1 MLEDNTPT
9 VTARKRKLFGQQR
22 LRLDI
27 AKKGATPKDRLKKK
41 ILKTGIVQ
49 TREPRI
55 KKNVLQ
61 KPNQPKAK
69 FRKRQIYKSWLPTH
83 IFHAKRAHMTPPKE
97 PLWRMAIPLAPTQK
111 CYRSSHRAS
120 TLRGAIAWDMSYM
133 STVRV
138 EGQEQSICGALKAL
152 GVGKEEGDQ
161 FWPKRSAKWM
171 SGTRSWQGWLYERD
185 GWPEKSIAPVTIT
198 WCPQPEVA
206 AEYSKNEDK
215 MDINDEKKKM
225 KKPKRQVLIRVHPSA
240 FLQLWEELLR
250 LSKIQ
255 KPAII
260 VTDLRF
266 EIGSIELIGPASTE
280 VLTGTLQPCRVAE
293 DKSTQHTPSE
303 TIWNVLRDIT
313 TPSSLPINAIIPLT
327 ISDPRLLHP
336 AKTQPP
342 STTPAAQTQLL
353 DVLSSWPLDK
363 STPPSTFFSRQARH
377 TAQRQLPSQK
387 AINRRKALANP
398 GQPPEPRSTDP
409 SIPILVL
416 ATRGANNTQGSW
428 TILLPWKCVL
438 PVWYSLLYYPLS
450 SGGTIRFGGLE
461 QTRQIAFEN
470 GIPWFPGDYMGTKAG
485 DAWEAKEAERRKKEW
500 EKRPKGKRVEFE
512 SVKLSDDRTG
522 EIGDGWGCDWSA
534 LQSSSSTTS
543 SNAETGAETGEERG
557 AQIGA
562 PAGAEVEKK
571 MEEPK
576 LHRIPTIIAKA
587 ALASKTT
594 STTLP
599 SSPNGIITIKLTL
612 LHRGIPTTCARIYRL
627 PTRNAALLTQW
638 LSLLS
643 SSNLKKSHNKHT
655 HPPSPPSNA
664 PAHELR
670 RHLAQSLLLDEK
682 DTFVQAG
689 EKEYPVCP
697 EEEDLVGFVTTG
709 NFNLGEG
716 RATGLGCVV
725 LNKVVEGDEEER
737 RICVIREAGQ
747 SLGRLARWELV

>member
-9 VTARKRKLFGQQR
+9 VTARKRKLSGQQR

-27 AKKGATPKDRLKKK
+27 AKKVATPKDRLRKKT
-41 ILKTGIVQ
+41 LKTGIVT

-120 TLRGAIAWDMSYM
+120 TLRGAIAWDVSYM
-133 STVRV
+133 STISL
-138 EGQEQSICGALKAL
+138 EGQEQSICGALRAL
-152 GVGKEEGDQ
+152 GVSKEEGEQ

-185 GWPEKSIAPVTIT
+185 GWPEKSIAPVTIV
-198 WCPQPEVA
+198 WCPQPEIAV
-206 AEYSKNEDK
+206 EDNKSEDK
-215 MDINDEKKKM
+215 MDVDDEDKKA

-255 KPAII
+255 KPAIT

-280 VLTGTLQPCRVAE
+280 ALTGTLRPSRAAE
-293 DKSTQHTPSE
+293 DDSTHHSPSE
-303 TIWNVLRDIT
+303 TIWDVLRNIT

-342 STTPAAQTQLL
+342 SITPAAQSQLL

-377 TAQRQLPSQK
+377 AAQRQLPSQK
-387 AINRRKALANP
+387 AINRRKALVEP

-409 SIPILVL
+409 NIPIFVL

-450 SGGTIRFGGLE
+450 TGGTIRFGGLE

-470 GIPWFPGDYMGTKAG
+470 GVPWFPGDYMGTKAG

-500 EKRPKGKRVEFE
+500 EKRPKGKRVQFE
-512 SVKLSDDRTG
+512 SVKLSDDKVG
-522 EIGDGWGCDWSA
+522 EVGDGWACAWSA
-534 LQSSSSTTS
+534 LQLPSLTTS
-543 SNAETGAETGEERG
+543 NTAETIAKT
-557 AQIGA
+557 
-562 PAGAEVEKK
+562 EKK
-571 MEEPK
+571 EEPK
-576 LHRIPTIIAKA
+576 LHRIPTSIAKA

-594 STTLP
+594 STPPLNP
-599 SSPNGIITIKLTL
+599 HGMGIITIKLTL
-612 LHRGIPTTCARIYRL
+612 LNRGIPTTCARIYRL
-627 PTRNAALLTQW
+627 PTRNAALRIQW
-638 LSLLS
+638 LTLLS
-643 SSNLKKSHNKHT
+643 TSTTKNKPSNKKHT
-655 HPPSPPSNA
+655 HPPPPPPNA

-682 DTFVQAG
+682 DTMVQAG
-689 EKEYPVCP
+689 DMEYPVCP
-697 EEEDLVGFVTTG
+697 GEEDLIGFVTTG

-716 RATGLGCVV
+716 RATGIGCVG
-725 LNKVVEGDEEER
+725 LSKVVEGDVEER
-737 RICVIREAGQ
+737 QICVVREAGQ

>member
-9 VTARKRKLFGQQR
+9 VTARKRKLSGQQR

-27 AKKGATPKDRLKKK
+27 AKKAAAPKNRLKKK
-41 ILKTGIVQ
+41 TLKTGFVQ

-61 KPNQPKAK
+61 KPNQLKAK

-133 STVRV
+133 STISV

-152 GVGKEEGDQ
+152 GVGKEEGEQ
-161 FWPKRSAKWM
+161 FWSKRSAKWM

-185 GWPEKSIAPVTIT
+185 GWPVKSIAPVTIV
-198 WCPQPEVA
+198 WCPQSEVA
-206 AEYSKNEDK
+206 AEDNKDEDK
-215 MDINDEKKKM
+215 MDLDDEKKKV

-255 KPAII
+255 KPAIT

-280 VLTGTLQPCRVAE
+280 ALTGTLRPSRAAE
-293 DKSTQHTPSE
+293 DTPTQHSASE
-303 TIWNVLRDIT
+303 TIWNVLRNIT

-327 ISDPRLLHP
+327 ISDPRLRHP

-387 AINRRKALANP
+387 AINRRKALADP

-438 PVWYSLLYYPLS
+438 PVWYSLLYCPLS
-450 SGGTIRFGGLE
+450 TGGTIRFGGLE
-461 QTRQIAFEN
+461 QMRQIAFEN
-470 GIPWFPGDYMGTKAG
+470 RSPWFPGDYMGTKAG

-500 EKRPKGKRVEFE
+500 EKKPKGKRIEFD
-512 SVKLSDDRTG
+512 SVKLSNEKVG
-522 EIGDGWGCDWSA
+522 EVGEGWACAWSA
-534 LQSSSSTTS
+534 LQLSSITKP
-543 SNAETGAETGEERG
+543 NEAKTGAE
-557 AQIGA
+557 
-562 PAGAEVEKK
+562 PGAEPATETQK
-571 MEEPK
+571 ESAK
-576 LHRIPTIIAKA
+576 LHRIPTSIVKA
-587 ALASKTT
+587 AFASKAT
-594 STTLP
+594 SPPPT
-599 SSPNGIITIKLTL
+599 SPNGVITIKLTL

-627 PTRNAALLTQW
+627 PTRNAALRIQW
-638 LSLLS
+638 LTLLS
-643 SSNLKKSHNKHT
+643 TTKSKTLNKKHM
-655 HPPSPPSNA
+655 HPPLPPPNA

-670 RHLAQSLLLDEK
+670 RHLAQSLLLDEE
-682 DTFVQAG
+682 DTVVQAG

-697 EEEDLVGFVTTG
+697 DEEDLIGFVTTG

-725 LNKVVEGDEEER
+725 LSKVVEGDEEER
-737 RICVIREAGQ
+737 GICVVREAGQ